1 MMDYLPLPK
10 FLTIKESKVHGLGL
24 FSKDKISRNKSLG
37 MTHMIINGLIFRTPL
52 GGFYN
57 HSEEPNC
64 IKYEK
69 KHFSELD
76 SLIIYYY
83 LKAIRDIKRGE
94 ELTVKY
100 TLYNITKEET

>member
-1 MMDYLPLPK
+1 MEYLPLPK

-37 MTHMIINGLIFRTPL
+37 MTHMIINGSIFRTPL

>member
-1 MMDYLPLPK
+1 MEYLPLPK